1 VAVVIIFM
9 SIESVVSDIIKN
21 AFNIDFNTLIGII
34 FSTTIV
40 VFLLVF
46 VIRWL
51 GNKGLG
57 QLKTIELII
66 LVGLGDAIG
75 QTMLKPSETSIPQG
89 FTVIIIAIAIF
100 KIYDYLTTKYTKVSK
115 VIERDPILLVKDGK
129 IMDEAL
135 EKAKIS
141 RKELES
147 YLRLTGTDD
156 ISEIKTSYLEINGQ
170 VSFVKKKIE
179 DIKPTKQPKDKES

>member
-1 VAVVIIFM
+1 M
-9 SIESVVSDIIKN
+9 SIESAVSDIIKN
-21 AFNIDFNTLIGII
+21 TFNIDFNTIVGAI

-51 GNKGLG
+51 GNKGMG

-66 LVGLGDAIG
+66 LVGLGEAIG
-75 QTMLKPSETSIPQG
+75 QSMLNPSQTSIPQG
-89 FTVIIIAIAIF
+89 FTVVVIAIAIF
-100 KIYDYLTTKYTKVSK
+100 KIYDYLTIKSTRFSK
-115 VIERDPILLVKDGK
+115 VIEPDPILLVKDGK
-129 IMDEAL
+129 MIDEAMK
-135 EKAKIS
+135 KAKIS

-156 ISEIKTSYLEINGQ
+156 LSEIKLSYLEINGQ
-170 VSFVKKKIE
+170 VSFVKKNGRE
-179 DIKPTKQPKDKES
+179 